1 MPSRLRYQEH
11 FEPQQVAT
19 STYPASQPPAK
30 KQKMSLSQTYFVAS
44 SARSKLGKEA
54 CRADHNLRRLVGHAN
69 LLDALMLELRDAE
82 RQQEAWFN
90 STVQSAKKDEDRHI
104 QWVDRIVEEEEEEEE
119 SDSDSDSEFDESEFE
134 MAIPVRRIR
143 QAPVTVSSRQIDEED
158 TDDEDMYEDVE
169 DSPELALTRTD
180 SHPPELVHDSDSDD
194 DTPPASPPQSTM
206 EFSNEKMIIEI
217 TSKKMPQHIGNY
229 IIHDHAAPLIEA
241 Y

>member
-11 FEPQQVAT
+11 IEPQQVAT
-19 STYPASQPPAK
+19 STNSASPPPAK

-54 CRADHNLRRLVGHAN
+54 TRADHNLRRLVGHAN

-90 STVQSAKKDEDRHI
+90 QTVQSAKKDEDRHI
-104 QWVDRIVEEEEEEEE
+104 QWVDRIEEEEEED
-119 SDSDSDSEFDESEFE
+119 SDSDSDLDEEDFE

-143 QAPVTVSSRQIDEED
+143 QAPVTIVSRAIDEED
-158 TDDEDMYEDVE
+158 TDEEDMYEDV
-169 DSPELALTRTD
+169 DDTPELALTRTE

-194 DTPPASPPQSTM
+194 ESPPSSPPQSM
-206 EFSNEKMIIEI
+206 IEFSSEKMIIDL
-217 TSKKMPQHIGNY
+217 TSKKMPQQVGNY